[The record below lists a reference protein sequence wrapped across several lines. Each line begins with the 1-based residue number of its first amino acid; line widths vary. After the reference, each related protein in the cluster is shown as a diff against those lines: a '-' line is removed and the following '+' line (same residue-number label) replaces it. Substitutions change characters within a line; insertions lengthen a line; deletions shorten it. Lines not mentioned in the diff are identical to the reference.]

1 MNKRFV
7 FAFMILVL
15 LSVFI
20 SGCGKPKLYSKW
32 RNRQITI
39 DGKFED
45 WQNDIAYYDENT
57 RVSIGVINDDTYLYI
72 CLITRNRGLMEQL
85 MRSGFNV
92 WFDPEGGSD
101 KVFGIHFPLGMQ
113 GGGMSIE
120 AGGGNSVFSDKKD
133 LKERYENNDVKPCD
147 DLYDIE
153 EIAFIIKDLTHKVDI
168 QKEYKKKRVDAIN
181 NEINILQ
188 NKINYF
194 KKVIAATLEK
204 NKEKNLTL
212 PDVCKV
218 NLRKPVAKWIIDDEE
233 SLIGILIEEKEIAN
247 CAEKVEG
254 WKIVKKELD
263 KILNDW
269 EKSENLPVSV
279 HKEMGE
285 IGVTISFLDK
295 EEKEDEPIDTTV
307 PIKEEDFDELEF

>member
-7 FAFMILVL
+7 FVFMILVL

-85 MRSGFNV
+85 MMSGFNV

-113 GGGMSIE
+113 AKGMPMEVGSGDSIL
-120 AGGGNSVFSDKKD
+120 SDKKD
-133 LKERYENNDVKPCD
+133 LKEHSEMFQESWQQIEIIGPGKEERYTALIEAIEKDGISVKMGSEKGYFVYELKVPLTESEQHPYYIGVNKNNLIGMGLEVSAINKGMPGGVGMPGGGGRGNMRMSGGGPGGGGGMPGSEDRGMPGGEGGMPPSGGISID
-147 DLYDIE
+147 E
-153 EIAFIIKDLTHKVDI
+153 
-168 QKEYKKKRVDAIN
+168 KEYQLWMAVMLSSGGAR
-181 NEINILQ
+181 
-188 NKINYF
+188 
-194 KKVIAATLEK
+194 
-204 NKEKNLTL
+204 
-212 PDVCKV
+212 
-218 NLRKPVAKWIIDDEE
+218 
-233 SLIGILIEEKEIAN
+233 
-247 CAEKVEG
+247 
-254 WKIVKKELD
+254 
-263 KILNDW
+263 
-269 EKSENLPVSV
+269 
-279 HKEMGE
+279 
-285 IGVTISFLDK
+285 
-295 EEKEDEPIDTTV
+295 
-307 PIKEEDFDELEF
+307 